1 MNTFLKRTVLFG
13 FFAFAFYL
21 LAIVIWGFTASRFF
35 PSNLNYRIGKAGHSL
50 TRFQEVKTQKDLDIL
65 FIGSSHAYRTFD
77 TRMYAE
83 IGLKTFNLGSSAQSP
98 LQTEVILNRYLKQLN
113 PKKIVFEVS
122 PIIFD
127 SDGIEAALD
136 LISNDN
142 LDEYI
147 WKMVSNIHHI
157 KAYNTTLFAWIKHK
171 MGDLKKVKEPNE
183 YHGDRYVA
191 GGFVERLD
199 GKFKPS
205 GHLHPLE
212 IEFNPKQIEAFER
225 CLNLIAEQG
234 SQLILV
240 YTPVT
245 KAMANRYSNPQLFDQ
260 KMKQYGQFINLNG
273 QIELID
279 SLHFYDD
286 DHLNQKG
293 VELINKYFIDYLAR

>member
-98 LQTEVILNRYLKQLN
+98 MQTEVLLNRYLKQLN
-113 PKKIVFEVS
+113 PRKIVFEVS

-136 LISNDN
+136 LISNDK
-142 LDEYI
+142 LDGHA
-147 WKMVSNIHHI
+147 WKMMNDIHHI
-157 KAYNTTLFAWIKHK
+157 KTYNTALFAWLKHK
-171 MGDLKKVKEPNE
+171 MGDLKKVKEPKE

-245 KAMANRYSNPQLFDQ
+245 KALANRYSNPQLFDQ

-286 DHLNQKG
+286 DHLNQQG
-293 VELINKYFIDYLAR
+293 VELVNKYFIDYLAR